1 MCRTGVAIIGAVP
14 PQRSQAFAARP
25 CGAPIVVVSGLPRS
39 GTSMAM
45 GMLEAGGLEVVS
57 DGARAADHSNPRGYY
72 EDERVKTLD
81 TGADKSWLEGVRG
94 KAIKIISF
102 LLKDLPDSN
111 SYRVLFMHRDMEEVL
126 ASQRKML
133 QALGESPEDTA
144 DARLAKAYTAHLT
157 AVHDLLS
164 SRPCF
169 DVLALR
175 YEDVVGQSSEQAER
189 INQFL
194 GGGLDA
200 AKMAAAVDRSLYR
213 NRRS

>member
-1 MCRTGVAIIGAVP
+1 MT
-14 PQRSQAFAARP
+14 
-25 CGAPIVVVSGLPRS
+25 
-39 GTSMAM
+39 M

-126 ASQRKML
+126 ASQRTML
-133 QALGESPEDTA
+133 QALGESADDTA
-144 DARLAKAYTAHLT
+144 DTRIARAYEEHLI
-157 AVHDLLS
+157 AVRYLLLS
-164 SRPCF
+164 RRCF
-169 DVLALR
+169 DVLTLR
-175 YEDVVGQSSEQAER
+175 YEDVIGQPPAQAER

>member
-1 MCRTGVAIIGAVP
+1 MV
-14 PQRSQAFAARP
+14 
-25 CGAPIVVVSGLPRS
+25 
-39 GTSMAM
+39 M

-57 DGARAADHSNPRGYY
+57 DGVRMADDSNPRGYY

-81 TGADKSWLEGVRG
+81 KNADKSWLEGARG

-111 SYRVLFMHRDMEEVL
+111 TYRIIFMRRDMDEVL
-126 ASQRKML
+126 TSQRKML
-133 QALGESPEDTA
+133 HASGAPAEAAA
-144 DARLAKAYTAHLT
+144 DERIAVGYRTHLI
-157 AVHDLLS
+157 AVNDLLS

-169 DVLALR
+169 DVLDLS
-175 YEDVVGQSSEQAER
+175 YEDVVRGPSEQAER

-200 AKMAAAVDRSLYR
+200 SRMAAAVDPALYR
-213 NRRS
+213 NRR